1 MTHQKKDIHLPFIDI
16 FIVVGYDKDNIH
28 RKEE

>member
-1 MTHQKKDIHLPFIDI
+1 MTRQKKDTHLPFIDI
-16 FIVVGYDKDNIH
+16 FIVVGYDKGNIH

>member
-1 MTHQKKDIHLPFIDI
+1 MTRQKKDIHLPFIDI